1 METIRDVH
9 SEDSNTWKKI
19 STKKNFIFK
28 SEINLVENREENEK
42 VQVLVFPKI
51 VKNLLDNLKKNPN
64 VFVILIDFDEEFD
77 EINR

>member
-19 STKKNFIFK
+19 STKKIFIFK
-28 SEINLVENREENEK
+28 SEIKWNREENEK

-77 EINR
+77 EINRW